1 MFELKEKIIN
11 SSLVKGKKRKSEKSL
26 QINLKNFNRL
36 NKKSVSSILKLTV
49 SHSYFVFNASTK
61 TKNAS
66 YFYLSKNRLAA
77 AIKESH
83 RHNLLKDIGKIDAMP
98 QIVKQ
103 KQEEVLLNRKFLYF
117 YRWRTKND

>member
-11 SSLVKGKKRKSEKSL
+11 SSLVKGKKRKSEKSF
-26 QINLKNFNRL
+26 QTNLKNFNRL
-36 NKKSVSSILKLTV
+36 NKKSVASIIKLTV
-49 SHSYFVFNASTK
+49 SHSYFVFNANTK

-66 YFYLSKNRLAA
+66 YFYLPKNRLSA

-83 RHNLLKDIGKIDAMP
+83 KHNLFKNIGDTMP

-117 YRWRTKND
+117 YRWNTKK